1 MRRIGLAVVL
11 ALSLALAPFA
21 AEAQPGK
28 VFRVG
33 FLTAY
38 SSNADAPLFD
48 SFRQG
53 MRELGYE
60 EGRNVAYQ
68 TRWAEGRL
76 ERLPGL
82 TAELLALKL
91 DVMLEASTPAVLA
104 AQKA

>member
-38 SSNADAPLFD
+38 SSSAEAPLFE

-60 EGRNVAYQ
+60 EGRNIAYE

-82 TAELLALKL
+82 AAEIVGRKP
-91 DVMLEASTPAVLA
+91 DVMLVANKPSALA
-104 AQKA
+104 EKK